1 MNKEITY
8 LDKLNIAS
16 SNIEHLK
23 TIIKNN
29 IKNVIS
35 CWSNGKNIGKNNFHI
50 IGPAGIGKTEACFQ
64 IKEELSKELNIKF
77 DIVKINSSVL
87 RRDDMLC
94 PFPDP
99 DNKQFSMLFSDFIP
113 RDENSFGLFV
123 IDEMGRGDHDLQ
135 QLMWQIQN
143 EHRLHTYKFPKGWFV
158 ITLDNPDDQ
167 EYSMNTLEDAAGLR
181 RSIHIYCHLSVD
193 TFLEYAERQKFH
205 KLVIDFIKYNPK
217 FLYDFESQRKGRV
230 YSNPASWE
238 KCSDILWGYEI
249 NDNIKDN
256 IENFNVIFPGLLNIS
271 LSRIFINFIRDSNN
285 QISYKEI
292 INNFESNRSIINKID
307 NLSLNRLFEAI
318 MSYLEEKPE
327 LNNQQQRNIALFL
340 CDIPSDIGVMF
351 FTFIGQ
357 IATKNR
363 DAYLYL
369 IRLQNVFIN
378 DVEEYK
384 NKFFEKMHNLSKKTF
399 NEK

>member
-1 MNKEITY
+1 MSKEIAY
-8 LDKLNIAS
+8 VDKLNIAS

-29 IKNVIS
+29 IKNVIK
-35 CWSNGKNIGKNNFHI
+35 CWNNGKYIGKNNFHI
-50 IGPAGIGKTEACFQ
+50 IGPAGIGKTQSCFQ
-64 IKEELSKELNIKF
+64 IAEELSKELNIKF
-77 DIVKINSSVL
+77 DIVKLNSSVL

-99 DNKQFSMLFSDFIP
+99 ENKQFSMLFSDFIP
-113 RDENSFGLFV
+113 KDENSFGLFV

-143 EHRLHTYKFPKGWFV
+143 EHRLHTHDFPKGWFI

-181 RSIHIYCHLSVD
+181 RSVHIYCDLSVD
-193 TFLEYAERQKFH
+193 TFLKYAENQKFH
-205 KLVIDFIKYNPK
+205 KFVIDFIKHNPK

-238 KCSDILWGYEI
+238 KCSDILWGYEMNGGI
-249 NDNIKDN
+249 ESNLKNLNI
-256 IENFNVIFPGLLNIS
+256 IFPGLLNMS
-271 LSRIFINFIRDSNN
+271 LSRIFIDFVKDSSNKIN
-285 QISYKEI
+285 YEEI
-292 INNFESNRSIINKID
+292 INNFESNKSIINKLD
-307 NLSLNRLFEAI
+307 NLSLNRLFESI
-318 MSYLEEKPE
+318 MNHLEEKPE
-327 LNNQQQRNIALFL
+327 LNDQQKRNIALFL

-351 FTFIGQ
+351 FTFIAQ
-357 IATKNR
+357 MATKDR
-363 DAYLYL
+363 DIYLYL
-369 IRLQNVFIN
+369 IRLQSVFIN
-378 DVEEYK
+378 DVSEYK

-399 NEK
+399 NE